1 MVDVICYVHNTT
13 STHTRRQY
21 THQIPNMASAIGDPT
36 GARAAAAATVAVDAS
51 DVTKLVLQ
59 WLKESGMTG
68 AMQALVEES
77 GISLN
82 TVDNVDAFV
91 ADIKAGQW
99 DRVLTQVKWG
109 RVGTRQATL
118 SHTLLSSLSMVATG
132 GNTQAAAS
140 KAHVTV

>member
-1 MVDVICYVHNTT
+1 
-13 STHTRRQY
+13 
-21 THQIPNMASAIGDPT
+21 MASAIGDPT

-132 GNTQAAAS
+132 GDTQAAAS